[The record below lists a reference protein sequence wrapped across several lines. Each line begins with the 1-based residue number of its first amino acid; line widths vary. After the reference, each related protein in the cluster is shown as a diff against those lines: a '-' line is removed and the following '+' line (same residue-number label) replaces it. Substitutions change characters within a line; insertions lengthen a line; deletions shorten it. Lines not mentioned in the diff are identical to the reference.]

1 MRAKFVN
8 NILRGVIPY
17 DVATKTRDK
26 PLTAKQ
32 IREIFTRHVKDLD
45 NNVLG
50 WNELKAA
57 FSELGASYPD
67 FRADRALVFADPNG
81 DGLIASDY
89 EMDELVCYA
98 WLVFWQP
105 DHKSDEETGMFLSD
119 EQLRVV
125 FKEFEDKNVLSKKNL
140 KKAFNHLGL
149 FFPEHADKVLDQS
162 DKDGFFELKQLDDLA
177 KFAVQYGLLLS
188 KKKKKMKMDS
198 FFSFLFFYDRVYS

>member
-67 FRADRALVFADPNG
+67 FRVDRALVFADPNG

-98 WLVFWQP
+98 WLDGV
-105 DHKSDEETGMFLSD
+105 EEIEWCFD
-119 EQLRVV
+119 
-125 FKEFEDKNVLSKKNL
+125 
-140 KKAFNHLGL
+140 
-149 FFPEHADKVLDQS
+149 
-162 DKDGFFELKQLDDLA
+162 
-177 KFAVQYGLLLS
+177 
-188 KKKKKMKMDS
+188 
-198 FFSFLFFYDRVYS
+198 

>member
-1 MRAKFVN
+1 
-8 NILRGVIPY
+8 
-17 DVATKTRDK
+17 
-26 PLTAKQ
+26 
-32 IREIFTRHVKDLD
+32 
-45 NNVLG
+45 
-50 WNELKAA
+50 
-57 FSELGASYPD
+57 
-67 FRADRALVFADPNG
+67 VFADPNG

-89 EMDELVCYA
+89 ETDELVCYA

-188 KKKKKMKMDS
+188 KKKKMKMDS
-198 FFSFLFFYDRVYS
+198 FFSFLL